1 MADATF
7 QKAWLI
13 MKGDNPWKVRYPHKP
28 NPDMERDI
36 EAAVDE
42 VMSGKGG
49 APKRVATK
57 DFNKPAITGFK
68 MGSPPPKAKDEP
80 LPPSIQNLLDRARGV
95 PRKKEG
101 EQKRPK
107 KSETSELPT
116 QTLQNL
122 HRKVRGDRDES
133 V

>member
-13 MKGDNPWKVRYPHKP
+13 MKGRDNPYKTRYPHKP
-28 NPDMERDI
+28 SANMENDI
-36 EAAVDE
+36 DAAVDN
-42 VMSGKGG
+42 VMSQKTPQKP
-49 APKRVATK
+49 PK
-57 DFNKPAITGFK
+57 DYSKPAITGFK
-68 MGSPPPKAKDEP
+68 TSSKDAPTKDEP

-122 HRKVRGDRDES
+122 HRKVRGDE
-133 V
+133 

>member
-13 MKGDNPWKVRYPHKP
+13 MKRDNPYKTRYPHKP
-28 NPDMERDI
+28 SANMEDAI
-36 EAAVDE
+36 NAAVDD
-42 VMSGKGG
+42 VMT
-49 APKRVATK
+49 TK
-57 DFNKPAITGFK
+57 KPQKPSKDYSKPAITGFK
-68 MGSPPPKAKDEP
+68 TSPKEVSTKDEP

-122 HRKVRGDRDES
+122 HRKVREKE
-133 V
+133 